1 MRRAAML
8 LLVALLV
15 GALPA
20 AAVPISMFPEPFVK
34 AGTIYTSDGK
44 ATMAIIIGDKAA
56 TFDMIGAAM
65 LAMKIGSHLY
75 YTNAPYVNVEDAAKH
90 GITLYYG
97 GFDSNVYNLQETR
110 LTMVSP
116 YMYDIWYDSGAG
128 EVKQQRYSTPIINV
142 TNGTAV
148 NRALY
153 YCYDKEYYRLYHKI
167 RMYNNITGFI
177 YDMGPGMLT
186 RTITV
191 NGIPV
196 KTYIYCNPEPGLR
209 THRYDFLLMPLDQ
222 NMTPAVFHY
231 ILGEYVD
238 DIKTMHDVLYPKIVT
253 TNNGFYLQSG
263 LVELE
268 NKTDV
273 NIPWLGFKIHVDNIN
288 TTKNL
293 IRMRLIAP
301 DTGTTVAF
309 LNVTQGDEYTGVSV
323 SNKVLV
329 VDDPNIY
336 VRTVVKD
343 PRTGQEIRITRW
355 GVPYFKIANA
365 IPMPAFGLILANF
378 TSATF
383 KTGAVTEDIAYIYG
397 DFGAK
402 ARLSTVIYPVKGA
415 WAVWNVSG
423 DSNGWTYIWSK
434 DVFPWFDGAVNAYF
448 FNNTAIV
455 RGEYKGDLYVFNKT
469 YGIGTWNF
477 NETKKIGCFE
487 YLFSSIGNRT
497 EVGAVP
503 CPLSEKAPKALAYC
517 TYICGDCAGVYRVQS
532 VESQINKLRCPSNAF
547 VSSEVSSYQYK
558 ATVYPREATGVFAGI
573 FDRFENVTGFKG
585 TTQLKIETSGNVTY
599 AKDVTQPAD
608 VDQVFEGEAVFS
620 FVKMPIIY
628 LDSWVFVNNTLS
640 DAVKDK
646 DLILIGGP
654 AVNSIVKYLNDA
666 KLLDVT
672 FTQVGGVWALS
683 YAGKTYDLD
692 YVLKIL
698 VDQGYLPSPISKEYV
713 YRVEG
718 GNGLGVIEYAKKN
731 PFGSG
736 NILVVAGTDRYGT
749 LAASVALADPT
760 KLASS
765 TAPVFY
771 AAGRGNVPN
780 AVILLGIK
788 PTAVP
793 PPYVPAALTPVIV
806 AIPAGAAG

>member
-75 YTNAPYVNVEDAAKH
+75 YTNAPYVNVDDAAAH

-97 GFDSNVYNLQETR
+97 GFDANEYNETKMN
-110 LTMVSP
+110 LTMVDQVYP
-116 YMYDIWYDSGAG
+116 
-128 EVKQQRYSTPIINV
+128 
-142 TNGTAV
+142 TAEP
-148 NRALY
+148 RALY
-153 YCYDKEYYRLYHKI
+153 YCYNVSIYHKI
-167 RMYNNITGFI
+167 AGNIFNLSGR
-177 YDMGPGMLT
+177 D
-186 RTITV
+186 
-191 NGIPV
+191 
-196 KTYIYCNPEPGLR
+196 CNPEYSKGYG
-209 THRYDFLLMPLDQ
+209 TDYVLMPLDQ
-222 NMTPAVFHY
+222 KLNPARFHY
-231 ILGEYVD
+231 ILGEYVPNVA
-238 DIKTMHDVLYPKIVT
+238 DVINVHVDPSYGLYPYTGMMEFSNT
-253 TNNGFYLQSG
+253 TG
-263 LVELE
+263 
-268 NKTDV
+268 DV
-273 NIPWLGFKIHVDNIN
+273 NIPWLGFKLHVDNIYIN
-288 TTKNL
+288 STTGEGY
-293 IRMRLIAP
+293 IRMRMIAP
-301 DTGTTVAF
+301 ESGATVAF
-309 LNVTQGDEYTGVSV
+309 LNVTNLDYFPGPHVYIIDPDGIYIKTKVVLKNLTTGK
-323 SNKVLV
+323 N
-329 VDDPNIY
+329 D
-336 VRTVVKD
+336 T
-343 PRTGQEIRITRW
+343 ITRK
-355 GVPYFKIANA
+355 GTPYFYIGGSAYDWIVLPQFKVILTRFT
-365 IPMPAFGLILANF
+365 FGGF
-378 TSATF
+378 RESAV
-383 KTGAVTEDIAYIYG
+383 AENIAYYYG

-402 ARLSTVIYPVKGA
+402 ARFSVTTYPVTGA
-415 WAVWNVSG
+415 WAVWNATG
-423 DSNGWTYIWSK
+423 YEDAYIWSK
-434 DVFPWFDGAVNAYF
+434 DVFPWFKGAVNAYF
-448 FNNTAIV
+448 INESALAAGNYV
-455 RGEYKGDLYVFNKT
+455 GDLYVFNGTNGIASYYGGKEG
-469 YGIGTWNF
+469 YGIGLWKF
-477 NETKKIGCFE
+477 NETKRIGCYDF
-487 YLFSSIGNRT
+487 LFSSIGNRT
-497 EVGAVP
+497 ETTTPV
-503 CPLSEKAPKALAYC
+503 CPLTETVVSKEYYC
-517 TYICGDCAGVYRVQS
+517 TFICGKCAGVYRVNITRD
-532 VESQINKLRCPSNAF
+532 VVNKLSCGKSYNYITFDTTQSLVSNTQ
-547 VSSEVSSYQYK
+547 EK
-558 ATVYPREATGVFAGI
+558 ATVYPRGATGVFSGI

-608 VDQVFEGEAVFS
+608 VDQVFSGEAVFS

-654 AVNSIVKYLNDA
+654 AVNTIVKYLNDA

-672 FTQVGGVWALS
+672 FTQVNGVWALS

-692 YVLKIL
+692 TVLKIL
-698 VDQGYLPSPISKEYV
+698 VDQGYLPAPISKDYI

-718 GNGLGVIEYAKKN
+718 GNGLGVVEYAKKN

-771 AAGRGNVPN
+771 AAGRTAPN

-793 PPYVPAALTPVIV
+793 PPTAVPALTPVIV

>member
-75 YTNAPYVNVEDAAKH
+75 YTNAPYVNVDDAAKH

-97 GFDSNVYNLQETR
+97 GFSANVYNISTVNFTVVDSPIN
-110 LTMVSP
+110 LTGIGNKSLTGKG
-116 YMYDIWYDSGAG
+116 YMSSKY
-128 EVKQQRYSTPIINV
+128 E
-142 TNGTAV
+142 
-148 NRALY
+148 LY
-153 YCYDKEYYRLYHKI
+153 YCYSDSTLKH
-167 RMYNNITGFI
+167 NITGYI
-177 YDMGPGMLT
+177 YYMGPGIIKT
-186 RTITV
+186 TATGKKVIT
-191 NGIPV
+191 
-196 KTYIYCNPEPGLR
+196 YCNPEG
-209 THRYDFLLMPLDQ
+209 YDFWLMPLDQ
-222 NMTPAVFHY
+222 SITPAKFHY
-231 ILGEYVD
+231 ILGEHVD
-238 DIKTMHDVLYPKIVT
+238 DINSKNYPYIVNSSDGT
-253 TNNGFYLQSG
+253 GFYLQTG
-263 LVELE
+263 LKEFS
-268 NKTDV
+268 NATGDV
-273 NIPWLGFKIHVDNIN
+273 NIPWLGFKLHVDNVN
-288 TTKNL
+288 VTKGGW
-293 IRMRLIAP
+293 IRMRMIAP

-309 LNVTQGDEYTGVSV
+309 LNVTNGAVFDGSDHTDPTGTIKIIGDVNIRTKVVVTNPKTGDEVTI
-323 SNKVLV
+323 KHA
-329 VDDPNIY
+329 
-336 VRTVVKD
+336 
-343 PRTGQEIRITRW
+343 
-355 GVPYFKIANA
+355 GVPYFKISNW
-365 IPMPAFGLILANF
+365 IVLPQFGVILANLTSQKF
-378 TSATF
+378 TAS
-383 KTGAVTEDIAYIYG
+383 AVTDEIAYYYG
-397 DFGAK
+397 NFGAK
-402 ARLSTVIYPVKGA
+402 ARFSTVTYPVKGA
-415 WAVWNVSG
+415 WAVWNVTGESKK
-423 DSNGWTYIWSK
+423 NWTYIWSK

-448 FNNTAIV
+448 VNETAITNKK
-455 RGEYKGDLYVFNKT
+455 YIGDLYVFNKT

-477 NETKKIGCFE
+477 NETKKIGCYE
-487 YLFSSIGNRT
+487 YLFSSIGNLS
-497 EVGAVP
+497 VPGAVT
-503 CPLSEKAPKALAYC
+503 CPLTETVVSKEKIC
-517 TYICGDCAGVYRVQS
+517 TFICGGCTGGLTGDKCGCAGVYKI
-532 VESQINKLRCPSNAF
+532 ESKEMELKPVTCPEPMTFDTTTSLTAKVIN
-547 VSSEVSSYQYK
+547 K
-558 ATVYPREATGVFAGI
+558 ATVYPRGATGVFAGI

-585 TTQLKIETSGNVTY
+585 TTQLKIETSGNITY
-599 AKDVTQPAD
+599 ARDVTQPAD
-608 VDQVFEGEAVFS
+608 VDQIFEGEAVFS

-654 AVNSIVKYLNDA
+654 AVNTIVKYLNDA

-672 FTQVGGVWALS
+672 FTQVNGVWALS
-683 YAGKTYDLD
+683 YKGKTYDLD
-692 YVLKIL
+692 TVLKIL
-698 VDQGYLPSPISKEYV
+698 VDQGYLPVPISKEYV

-718 GNGLGVIEYAKKN
+718 GNGLGVVEYATKN

-771 AAGRGNVPN
+771 AAGRTAPN

-793 PPYVPAALTPVIV
+793 PPAVPAALTPVIV